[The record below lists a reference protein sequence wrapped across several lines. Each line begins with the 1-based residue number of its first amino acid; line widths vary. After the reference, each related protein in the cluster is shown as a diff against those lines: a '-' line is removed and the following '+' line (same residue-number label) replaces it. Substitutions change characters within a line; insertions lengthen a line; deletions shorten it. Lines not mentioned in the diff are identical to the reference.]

1 MHATRQYEV
10 LPTTFICQNDL
21 FQRVVSFSTIKT
33 GGNFQLHL
41 APTPPIAI
49 LGGENESFGTPSD
62 VMPFLFWKSILLIEM
77 SIFDKPFDVAAQ
89 LFRRQ
94 RRRRPERLSA
104 RRARID
110 DEESSNRVY
119 SFTKSTRLIEFY
131 KYQS

>member
-1 MHATRQYEV
+1 M
-10 LPTTFICQNDL
+10 
-21 FQRVVSFSTIKT
+21 

-77 SIFDKPFDVAAQ
+77 SIFGKPIWVAAQ

-94 RRRRPERLSA
+94 R
-104 RRARID
+104 
-110 DEESSNRVY
+110 
-119 SFTKSTRLIEFY
+119 K
-131 KYQS
+131 